1 MGKCNID
8 RILDEKETY
17 GHEKLEM
24 ANWKKQ
30 LASQHKQY
38 VLEKDLE
45 GYALRI

>member
-1 MGKCNID
+1 M
-8 RILDEKETY
+8 RR
-17 GHEKLEM
+17 KLM
-24 ANWKKQ
+24 DMKSWRWLIGKKQ